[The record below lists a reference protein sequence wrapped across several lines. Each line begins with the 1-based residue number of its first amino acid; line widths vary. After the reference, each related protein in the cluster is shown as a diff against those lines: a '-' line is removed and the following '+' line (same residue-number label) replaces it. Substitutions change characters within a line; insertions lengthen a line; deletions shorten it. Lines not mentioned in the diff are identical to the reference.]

1 MKQLTRVFA
10 LAFAGAAMIDPAA
23 ALATE
28 RTFRVDANASA
39 SYDISVC
46 SSSVYMVANGDDDTD
61 LDFWLYDNN
70 GNLVHSDTDSTDIT
84 FYTIQ
89 NPAAA
94 GRCLPYR
101 LQVSNL
107 GGVYNNMVLS
117 LTDQESSSVA
127 DVQKGGGGGSPSPV
141 SNTSFR
147 IESNSDKDITLT
159 LCAPSVYIEARG
171 DGDTD
176 LDFWIYDDSGNQV
189 HSDTDSTDI
198 TFATLY
204 SGRTRGSCVAYRM
217 RVHNFGGVY
226 NQLALTLT
234 EQ

>member
-1 MKQLTRVFA
+1 MKDFTRVLA
-10 LAFAGAAMIDPAA
+10 LAFAGAAVINPAA
-23 ALATE
+23 AQATE
-28 RTFRVDANASA
+28 RTFRVDANSSA
-39 SYDISVC
+39 SYDVSVC
-46 SSSVYMVANGDDDTD
+46 STSVYMVANGDDDTD

-70 GNLVHSDTDSTDIT
+70 GNLVHSDTDTTDIT

-89 NPAAA
+89 NPSAN
-94 GRCLPYR
+94 GRCLTYR

-117 LTDQESSSVA
+117 LTDQGVSGTVP
-127 DVQKGGGGGSPSPV
+127 QKGGGGSPSPV

-147 IESNSDKDITLT
+147 IDSNSDKDITLT
-159 LCAPSVYIEARG
+159 LCAPSVYLQARG

-176 LDFWIYDDSGNQV
+176 LDFWIYDDRGNQV

-204 SGRTRGSCVAYRM
+204 SGRARGSCIAYRM
-217 RVHNFGGVY
+217 RVHNFGDVY
-226 NQLALTLT
+226 NQLSLTLT